1 MTVSTAKLA
10 QGASLSI
17 AGTPG
22 TTLTATAVT
31 KAAGAVVSCASPP
44 AVGTIVVCLTATAM
58 PELVGRVAEVTSI
71 SAGVSFTLNLDSSA
85 FAAAA
90 TAATFAPQ
98 TWTKVAN
105 AKDFNAL
112 TGTTSKIDVTNL
124 DSAAMEYVAGLE
136 DFGGVSGSFDLDGS
150 DAGQIALAKAKSN
163 QTSTYF
169 KLTYPKAAS
178 INRAFGGFVTKLD
191 EAGSVNNVLRQTFE
205 LQITGRVSRTEVV
218 V

>member
-22 TTLTATAVT
+22 SSITCTAIT
-31 KAAGAVVSCASPP
+31 KAAGAVVSTTSPP
-44 AVGTIVVCLTATAM
+44 AVGTIVVCSTATGM
-58 PELVGRVAEVTSI
+58 PEMVGRVAEVTSI
-71 SAGVSFTLNLDSSA
+71 SVGVSMTLNIDSSG

-90 TAATFAPQ
+90 TAATFIPQ

-124 DSAAMEYVAGLE
+124 DSASMEYVPGLE
-136 DFGGVSGSFDLDGS
+136 DFGGVTGNYDLSGA
-150 DAGQIALAKAKSN
+150 DAGQIALAKAKSS

-169 KLTYPKAAS
+169 QLIYPSAS
-178 INRAFGGFVTKLD
+178 VKRAFGGFVLKLD
-191 EAGSVNNVLRQTFE
+191 EAGSVNNVLRQSFE
-205 LQITGRVSRTEVV
+205 LQIAGRVSRTEVV